1 MKNLIGNIFIY
12 ILLMQWI
19 RKMCKIERLIFLFFF
34 FFYHLRQIAF
44 QRDTRYKLSILF
56 PMFIAN
62 VRSRRN
68 LPREIQSK
76 LTHVIYLYTACF
88 ILPFRRNWRIC
99 IPTRVPIIEKSK
111 IAIRRESSVLCKNTP
126 TTNEYRDS
134 DYQLGIALIFSPLLF
149 K

>member
-1 MKNLIGNIFIY
+1 
-12 ILLMQWI
+12 
-19 RKMCKIERLIFLFFF
+19 MCKIERLIFLFFF
-34 FFYHLRQIAF
+34 SNHLRRIAF
-44 QRDTRYKLSILF
+44 QRDTKYKLSILF

-62 VRSRRN
+62 VRGQRN

-111 IAIRRESSVLCKNTP
+111 IRRESSVLCKNTP
-126 TTNEYRDS
+126 TTNGYRDS
-134 DYQLGIALIFSPLLF
+134 DYQLGITLIFSPLLF